1 MNAPVT
7 TAQKQQA
14 APKSLF
20 AAIVTLPL
28 TIFGI
33 LCGALLLSIVVECV
47 LMQVF
52 WKNHYPEGEGWK
64 HAQEM
69 FYYEQ
74 NQFEQGYRR
83 SLLMSEPVQKTQW
96 LLNKA
101 HEWVFIRSGIA
112 EKRDAVLTS
121 KITDSVRKRTFRE
134 YLGMAYGSVQTYV
147 QAAAY
152 TTLTFTLRVVILFLS
167 LPLFILALFVGAVD
181 GLVRRDI
188 RHFTYGHESGFV
200 YHRAKSLL
208 IPLLVLPWALYLALP
223 VSVSP
228 ILILLPAAI
237 SLGIAANISAASFKK
252 YL

>member
-1 MNAPVT
+1 MSAPVA

-33 LCGALLLSIVVECV
+33 LCGSLLLSIIVECV
-47 LMQVF
+47 LVQIF
-52 WKNHYPEGEGWK
+52 WKNDYGPNEGWQ
-64 HAQEM
+64 HAQAM
-69 FYYEQ
+69 FHYEQ
-74 NQFEQGYRR
+74 NQFEQNYRR
-83 SLLMSEPVQKTQW
+83 SFLISEPVQKTQW
-96 LLNKA
+96 LLDQT
-101 HEWVFIRSGIA
+101 HEWVFIKSGIA
-112 EKRDAVLTS
+112 QKRDAVLTP
-121 KITDSVRKRTFRE
+121 KISDSNRKRTFRE
-134 YLGMAYGSVQTYV
+134 YLNVAYSYMQSYV
-147 QAAAY
+147 LTAAY

-167 LPLFILALFVGAVD
+167 LPLFMLALFVGVVD

-228 ILILLPAAI
+228 ILVLLPAAAA
-237 SLGIAANISAASFKK
+237 LGMAANISAASFKK